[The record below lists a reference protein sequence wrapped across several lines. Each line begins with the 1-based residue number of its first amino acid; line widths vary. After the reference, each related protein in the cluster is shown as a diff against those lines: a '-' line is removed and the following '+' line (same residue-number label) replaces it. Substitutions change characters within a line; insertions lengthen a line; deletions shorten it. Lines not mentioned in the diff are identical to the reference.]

1 MGGTEKVGCF
11 MGSLDETAMQRGPE
25 RDSIEFRAS
34 SYFLLG
40 HFLTQINGLFD
51 YLALRGTGSN

>member
-1 MGGTEKVGCF
+1 MGDTEKVGCF
-11 MGSLDETAMQRGPE
+11 MGGLDGTTMRRGPE

-51 YLALRGTGSN
+51 Y

>member
-1 MGGTEKVGCF
+1 MGSTEKVDCF
-11 MGSLDETAMQRGPE
+11 MGGLDGAAMRRGPE
-25 RDSIEFRAS
+25 CDSIEFRDS

-51 YLALRGTGSN
+51 Y

>member
-1 MGGTEKVGCF
+1 MGGIEKVGCI
-11 MGSLDETAMQRGPE
+11 MGGLDSTAMRRGPE

-51 YLALRGTGSN
+51 Y

>member
-1 MGGTEKVGCF
+1 MGGIEKVSCILG
-11 MGSLDETAMQRGPE
+11 GLDGTAMRRGPE
-25 RDSIEFRAS
+25 RDSIEFRGS

-51 YLALRGTGSN
+51 Y

>member
-11 MGSLDETAMQRGPE
+11 MGSLDDTAMRRGSE
-25 RDSIEFRAS
+25 RDSIELRAS

-40 HFLTQINGLFD
+40 HFLTQING
-51 YLALRGTGSN
+51 